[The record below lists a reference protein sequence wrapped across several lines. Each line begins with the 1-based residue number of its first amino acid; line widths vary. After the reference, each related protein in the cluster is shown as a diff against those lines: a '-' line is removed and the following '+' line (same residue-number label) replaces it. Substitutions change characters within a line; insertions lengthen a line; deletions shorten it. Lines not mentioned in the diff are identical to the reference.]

1 MCRSR
6 HPNCLQCVRDP
17 YCGWDKDLNLC
28 KPYVR
33 GLLQDVTR
41 ATKNVCFNRERKKSL
56 EVHWG
61 QSVHLSCPIRQ
72 CQQEVL
78 GLGPVEWY
86 HYKQDKGKY
95 QIMPQKKTYIHSS
108 DLGLVIMSIS
118 EDQIGQYYCIVDGT
132 KLFSYNITIASKSCN
147 SPSQYEYKK
156 IYSDWCNEFEKYKT
170 TMKLWQR
177 NQVKCQNPHPND
189 VTYHADPPNL

>member
-147 SPSQYEYKK
+147 SPSQYISIGFLYRV
-156 IYSDWCNEFEKYKT
+156 
-170 TMKLWQR
+170 L
-177 NQVKCQNPHPND
+177 
-189 VTYHADPPNL
+189 